1 MCDANTYLGPHKQL
15 GPGSYEIGPLSIK
28 GKNFIGGYFQGAW
41 GPYEGPP
48 RGVTRSSK
56 RHNASIPYAWDDI
69 MRERIANSEVI
80 DAEYRNTFIKL
91 TEITTKELEQAK
103 RSAIGARPLSPL
115 EKAKTEQEATLKV
128 IQSKESEYQAR
139 TKSAY
144 SLYGHNPF
152 FLMKELSLKR
162 IMESLQTSPPNIIV
176 AYSAI
181 DNAYRSAL
189 ELKRLS
195 LQKDILAG
203 QLEQASKKV
212 EQAAVIAGQKDSASA
227 VNEKL
232 RIINQEKNIH
242 LQLLPSL
249 LLNKVSSTLGATG
262 GLTTSQ
268 SLRNYKAAL
277 TKIITTERAA
287 IAAFAKANP
296 NIKPPL
302 SKPELEALN
311 NLVALQ
317 AKTNLGKRWQDYH
330 VSLLHSESVRH
341 LTKTTNAFTGLID
354 RALAAERLQEQL
366 RVAAEKKAQ
375 ALKQAQARAAAQRA
389 EQERKQNVAAALAD
403 RFNELLH
410 QFNHAQPENINQ
422 KLPWMQQKHREL
434 SIAHQDATEAEHAA
448 GDLYNVSR
456 SDSRRTSLRKA
467 QADIDATFRLKHH
480 IENIQLSTVSGAM
493 ASARPLM
500 TTPDGLIAGFEGSPV
515 SLQGAIDLLKKASAT
530 LAGGPLAVFGVAISY
545 SPTIGNS
552 ELQRNPV
559 VISIPLSQLDE
570 SFKLT
575 PNTETDHLPL
585 RVVSSVRGEHTQLY
599 LSPTGGNLSSEVR
612 IRYVTLD
619 PNTNLFT
626 FTTEGILPRT
636 LTWTPNNPPGDNLLG
651 STELPA
657 TQQEIKIL
665 PGARITQIEGRIDEH
680 PTCDDAD
687 IDDYVLVFPM
697 ESGIQ
702 PVYVMASRTGPRY
715 EPGTVTGAG
724 QTVGPDWMSAA
735 SESSGVPIP
744 SQIADSLRGQEMK
757 DFDSFREK
765 LWSAVAN
772 EPELIKQFSSRNQ
785 AIMKDGYSPYAP
797 RNEQVGGREK
807 FEIHHVHPI
816 GEGGDVYNIDNMAI
830 TTPKGHITIH
840 SKSNG
845 ERK

>member
-15 GPGSYEIGPLSIK
+15 GPGSYEIGPLSIR
-28 GKNFIGGYFQGAW
+28 GENFTGGYFQGAW
-41 GPYEGPP
+41 GLYEGPP

-56 RHNASIPYAWDDI
+56 RHNASIPHAWDDM

-91 TEITTKELEQAK
+91 TETTIKELEQAK

-115 EKAKTEQEATLKV
+115 EKAKTEQDTTLKA

-139 TKSAY
+139 TKNAY

-152 FLMKELSLKR
+152 FLMKELSFKR
-162 IMESLQTSPPNIIV
+162 VMESLQTSPPNIAV

-195 LQKDILAG
+195 LQNDILAG
-203 QLEQASKKV
+203 QLEHASKKV
-212 EQAAVIAGQKDSASA
+212 ELAAVKSGQSDSASA
-227 VNEKL
+227 ANEKL

-242 LQLLPSL
+242 LQLLPGFL
-249 LLNKVSSTLGATG
+249 LKKVSSTLGATG
-262 GLTTSQ
+262 GLTSSQ
-268 SLRNYKAAL
+268 SFKNYKAAL
-277 TKIITTERAA
+277 AKMIATESAA

-341 LTKTTNAFTGLID
+341 LTKTTNAFAGLID

-375 ALKQAQARAAAQRA
+375 ALKQAQARAEAQRA
-389 EQERKQNVAAALAD
+389 EQERKQKIAAALAD
-403 RFNELLH
+403 RFNALLH
-410 QFNHAQPENINQ
+410 QFNQAQPEDINQ

-434 SIAHQDATEAEHAA
+434 SIAHQDAAKAEHAV
-448 GDLYNVSR
+448 GNVLT
-456 SDSRRTSLRKA
+456 SDSRKTSLRKA

-480 IENIQLSTVSGAM
+480 IENIQLSTASGAT

-500 TTPDGLIAGFEGSPV
+500 TTPDGLIAGYEGSPV

-530 LAGGPLAVFGVAISY
+530 LAGGPLTVFGVAVSY

-559 VISIPLSQLDE
+559 VVSIPLSQLDE
-570 SFKLT
+570 GFKLT
-575 PNTETDHLPL
+575 PNAETDHLPL
-585 RVVSSVRGEHTQLY
+585 RVVSSVRGEHTQFY
-599 LSPTGGNLSSEVR
+599 LSPTGGSLSNEVR

-619 PNTNLFT
+619 PHTNLYT

-636 LTWTPNNPPGDNLLG
+636 LTWTPNSPPGDSLLG
-651 STELPA
+651 STELPV
-657 TQQEIKIL
+657 TQPEIRIL

-680 PTCDDAD
+680 PTCDEAD

-715 EPGTVTGAG
+715 EPGTVSGAG
-724 QTVGPDWMSAA
+724 QEVGEHWLGS
-735 SESSGVPIP
+735 SEHGVGAPIP
-744 SQIADSLRGQEMK
+744 REIANLLRGQDFR
-757 DFDSFREK
+757 DFDAFREK
-765 LWSAVAN
+765 FWERVAN
-772 EPELIKQFSSRNQ
+772 DEKLSAQFSRANLKLMRNG
-785 AIMKDGYSPYAP
+785 AAP
-797 RNEQVGGREK
+797 FTTPDDHVGERNK
-807 FEIHHVHPI
+807 FEIHHI
-816 GEGGDVYNIDNMAI
+816 QWISKGGAVYDLDNLSIM
-830 TTPKGHITIH
+830 TPKEHIELHKKGT
-840 SKSNG
+840 KP
-845 ERK
+845 

>member
-1 MCDANTYLGPHKQL
+1 MK
-15 GPGSYEIGPLSIK
+15 
-28 GKNFIGGYFQGAW
+28 
-41 GPYEGPP
+41 
-48 RGVTRSSK
+48 
-56 RHNASIPYAWDDI
+56 
-69 MRERIANSEVI
+69 ERIANSEVI

-91 TEITTKELEQAK
+91 TETTTKELERAK
-103 RSAIGARPLSPL
+103 KSAIGVRQLLPL
-115 EKAKTEQEATLKV
+115 EKKKTEQEATLKA
-128 IQSKESEYQAR
+128 IQTKESEYQAR

-144 SLYGHNPF
+144 SLFGHNPF
-152 FLMKELSLKR
+152 FLMKELSFKR
-162 IMESLQTSPPNIIV
+162 VMESLQASPPNIAV

-195 LQKDILAG
+195 LQNDILAG
-203 QLEQASKKV
+203 QLEHSSKKV
-212 EQAAVIAGQKDSASA
+212 EQAAVKAGQGDSPSA
-227 VNEKL
+227 ANEKL

-242 LQLLPSL
+242 LQLLPGFL
-249 LLNKVSSTLGATG
+249 LRKVSSTLATIG
-262 GLTTSQ
+262 GLTSSQ

-277 TKIITTERAA
+277 SKIIATERAA

-341 LTKTTNAFTGLID
+341 LTKTTNAFAGLID

-389 EQERKQNVAAALAD
+389 EQERKQKIAVELAD
-403 RFNELLH
+403 RFNELFH
-410 QFNHAQPENINQ
+410 QLNHAQPEDINQ
-422 KLPWMQQKHREL
+422 KLPWMQQKLREL
-434 SIAHQDATEAEHAA
+434 SIAHQDATRAEHAV
-448 GDLYNVSR
+448 GNLYNVLR
-456 SDSRRTSLRKA
+456 SDLRKTSLLKT

-493 ASARPLM
+493 ASVRPLM
-500 TTPDGLIAGFEGSPV
+500 TTPDGLITGYEGSPV
-515 SLQGAIDLLKKASAT
+515 SLQGAIDLLKKASST
-530 LAGGPLAVFGVAISY
+530 MAGGPLAVFGVAVSY
-545 SPTIGNS
+545 SSTVGNS

-570 SFKLT
+570 DFKLT
-575 PNTETDHLPL
+575 PNTETDYLPF
-585 RVVSSVRGEHTQLY
+585 RVVSSVRGEHTQFY
-599 LSPTGGNLSSEVR
+599 LSPTGGSLSNEVR

-619 PNTNLFT
+619 PDTNLYT

-636 LTWTPNNPPGDNLLG
+636 LTWTPNSPPGDSLLG
-651 STELPA
+651 STELPV
-657 TQQEIKIL
+657 TQPEIRIL
-665 PGARITQIEGRIDEH
+665 PGARITQIEGRIDEY

-687 IDDYVLVFPM
+687 IDDYALVFPM

-724 QTVGPDWMSAA
+724 QAAGSDWLRDT
-735 SESSGVPIP
+735 SESNGAPIP

-797 RNEQVGGREK
+797 RNAQVGGREK

-830 TTPKGHITIH
+830 TTPKAHITIH

>member
-15 GPGSYEIGPLSIK
+15 GPGSYEIGPLSIR
-28 GKNFIGGYFQGAW
+28 GENFTGGYFQGAW
-41 GPYEGPP
+41 GLYEGPP

-56 RHNASIPYAWDDI
+56 RHNASIPHAWDD
-69 MRERIANSEVI
+69 MMKERIANSEVI

-91 TEITTKELEQAK
+91 TETTIKELEQAK

-115 EKAKTEQEATLKV
+115 EKAKTEQDATLKA

-139 TKSAY
+139 TKNAY

-152 FLMKELSLKR
+152 FLMKELSFKR
-162 IMESLQTSPPNIIV
+162 VMESLQTSPPNIAV

-203 QLEQASKKV
+203 QLEHVSKKV
-212 EQAAVIAGQKDSASA
+212 EQAAVKSGQSDSASTA
-227 VNEKL
+227 NEKL
-232 RIINQEKNIH
+232 RVINQEKNIH
-242 LQLLPSL
+242 LQLLPSFL
-249 LLNKVSSTLGATG
+249 LKKVSSTLGATG
-262 GLTTSQ
+262 GLTSSQ

-277 TKIITTERAA
+277 AKMIATERAA

-341 LTKTTNAFTGLID
+341 LTKTTNAFAGLID

-375 ALKQAQARAAAQRA
+375 ALKQAQARAEAQRA
-389 EQERKQNVAAALAD
+389 EQERKQKIAAALAD
-403 RFNELLH
+403 RFNALLH
-410 QFNHAQPENINQ
+410 QFNQAQPEDINQ

-434 SIAHQDATEAEHAA
+434 SIAHQDAAKAEHAV
-448 GDLYNVSR
+448 GNVLT
-456 SDSRRTSLRKA
+456 SDSRKTSLRKA

-480 IENIQLSTVSGAM
+480 IGNIQLSTASGAT
-493 ASARPLM
+493 ASVRPLM
-500 TTPDGLIAGFEGSPV
+500 TTPDGLIAGYEGSPV

-530 LAGGPLAVFGVAISY
+530 LAGGPLTVFGVAVSY
-545 SPTIGNS
+545 SPTLGNS

-570 SFKLT
+570 NFKLT
-575 PNTETDHLPL
+575 PNTETDHLPF
-585 RVVSSVRGEHTQLY
+585 RVVSSVRGEHTQFY
-599 LSPTGGNLSSEVR
+599 LSPTGGSLSNEVR

-619 PNTNLFT
+619 PHTNLYT

-636 LTWTPNNPPGDNLLG
+636 LTWTPNSPPGDSLLG
-651 STELPA
+651 STELPV
-657 TQQEIKIL
+657 TQPEIRIL

-724 QTVGPDWMSAA
+724 QEVGENWLGST
-735 SESSGVPIP
+735 EHGVGAPIP
-744 SQIADSLRGQEMK
+744 REIANLLRGQDFR
-757 DFDSFREK
+757 DFDAFREK
-765 LWSAVAN
+765 FWEMVAN
-772 EPELIKQFSSRNQ
+772 DEKLSAQFSRANLKLMRNG
-785 AIMKDGYSPYAP
+785 AAPFTIPDGHVGE
-797 RNEQVGGREK
+797 RNK
-807 FEIHHVHPI
+807 FEIHHI
-816 GEGGDVYNIDNMAI
+816 QWISKGGAVYDLDNLSIM
-830 TTPKGHITIH
+830 TPKEHIELHKKGT
-840 SKSNG
+840 KP
-845 ERK
+845 

>member
-1 MCDANTYLGPHKQL
+1 M
-15 GPGSYEIGPLSIK
+15 
-28 GKNFIGGYFQGAW
+28 
-41 GPYEGPP
+41 
-48 RGVTRSSK
+48 
-56 RHNASIPYAWDDI
+56 
-69 MRERIANSEVI
+69 
-80 DAEYRNTFIKL
+80 
-91 TEITTKELEQAK
+91 
-103 RSAIGARPLSPL
+103 
-115 EKAKTEQEATLKV
+115 
-128 IQSKESEYQAR
+128 
-139 TKSAY
+139 
-144 SLYGHNPF
+144 
-152 FLMKELSLKR
+152 
-162 IMESLQTSPPNIIV
+162 
-176 AYSAI
+176 
-181 DNAYRSAL
+181 
-189 ELKRLS
+189 
-195 LQKDILAG
+195 
-203 QLEQASKKV
+203 
-212 EQAAVIAGQKDSASA
+212 
-227 VNEKL
+227 
-232 RIINQEKNIH
+232 
-242 LQLLPSL
+242 
-249 LLNKVSSTLGATG
+249 
-262 GLTTSQ
+262 
-268 SLRNYKAAL
+268 
-277 TKIITTERAA
+277 
-287 IAAFAKANP
+287 
-296 NIKPPL
+296 

-341 LTKTTNAFTGLID
+341 LIKTTNAFTGLID

-389 EQERKQNVAAALAD
+389 EQERKQNIAAALAD

-410 QFNHAQPENINQ
+410 QFNHAQPEDINQ

-515 SLQGAIDLLKKASAT
+515 SLQGAIDLLKKASTT

-570 SFKLT
+570 NFKLT

-665 PGARITQIEGRIDEH
+665 PGARITQIEGRINEH

-724 QTVGPDWMSAA
+724 AEVGEDWLGS
-735 SESSGVPIP
+735 SEHGAGAPIP
-744 SQIADSLRGQEMK
+744 REIADLLRGQDFR
-757 DFDSFREK
+757 DFDAFREK
-765 LWSAVAN
+765 FWRWVADD
-772 EPELIKQFSSRNQ
+772 EKLSKQFSRSNLKLMRNGS
-785 AIMKDGYSPYAP
+785 APFTTPDGHAGE
-797 RNEQVGGREK
+797 RNK
-807 FEIHHVHPI
+807 FEIHHI
-816 GEGGDVYNIDNMAI
+816 QLISKGGAVYDLDNLSIM
-830 TTPKGHITIH
+830 TPKKHVELHKKGT
-840 SKSNG
+840 KP
-845 ERK
+845 